1 MLVYGDHRRS
11 ASPHD
16 LVASLHAKALARP
29 TGAAAVRAWA
39 TTLLIETGELI
50 QGLLDAGDESAA
62 SAHAS
67 HDPAYPALAL
77 AAANLYLA
85 AEPAIAE
92 PAIERVRRQF
102 AAILERWH
110 ERHLPNVVE
119 IRVPEGYAYY
129 GVYPILYARAAKT
142 LIQWGADWIVI
153 GIRSIGTSLA
163 AVVAATLATDS
174 LHFVRPR
181 GPPFTRTWTMAPDL
195 AAAIR
200 ASPSSHFAIVDEGP
214 GLSGS
219 TFGAVADCLE
229 DHGVSSER
237 LHFLPSHRAELGHHA
252 SDRHRQRWK
261 QAHRCHDAFES
272 FFDDDRLRTTVFG
285 GLQGEIREIS
295 AGRWRTELYPDSE
308 SWPPVH
314 LGLERRKYLLRGDG
328 YARVA
333 KFVGLGRYGTTQA
346 RRAFF
351 LHERGFIP
359 QPIDYRDGFLVSNW
373 HEEAV
378 PLDRAAPSV
387 REALLPRLCDYLAFL
402 RESSA
407 KSDGASIGDLLNM
420 AIINASEALGREA
433 GLRIEAR
440 WRSRLGHIADACL
453 PVTSDNR
460 LHPWEWLALPEG
472 LLKTDALEHH
482 ADHGLIGCQD
492 LAWDLAGAKIEH
504 AMTIEEYDELLY
516 RLGRASL
523 YRPHPEKEA
532 LFTCCYLAY
541 QIGYYTLSADAAG
554 SFGDLTERRRSLAR
568 RNVYTVRLAELL
580 DQPV

>member
-11 ASPHD
+11 ASPHE

-29 TGAAAVRAWA
+29 TGEAAVRAWA
-39 TTLLIETGELI
+39 TMLLIETGELI
-50 QGLLDAGDESAA
+50 QGLLDAGDGSAGQA
-62 SAHAS
+62 LAS
-67 HDPAYPALAL
+67 HDAAYPTLAL

-85 AEPAIAE
+85 AEPAIVE
-92 PAIERVRRQF
+92 PAIEHARRRF
-102 AAILERWH
+102 AEILDGWQER
-110 ERHLPNVVE
+110 RLPNVVE

-129 GVYPILYARAAKT
+129 GVYPVLYARAAKT
-142 LIQWGADWIVI
+142 LIQRGAEWIVI

-174 LHFVRPR
+174 LHFVRP
-181 GPPFTRTWTMAPDL
+181 GGHPFTRTLTMPPEL
-195 AAAIR
+195 GAALR

-237 LHFLPSHRAELGHHA
+237 LHFFPSHGAELGHHA
-252 SDRHRQRWK
+252 SERHRERWTH
-261 QAHRCHDAFES
+261 AHRCHCAFES
-272 FFDDDRLRTTVFG
+272 FFDGDRLRKTVFG
-285 GLQGEIREIS
+285 GLEGEIREIS
-295 AGRWRTELYPDSE
+295 AGRWRTELYPNSE

-314 LGLERRKYLLRGDG
+314 LGLERRKYLLRGEG
-328 YARVA
+328 CARVA
-333 KFVGLGRYGTTQA
+333 KFVGLGRYGIAQA

-351 LHERGFIP
+351 FHERGFIP

-378 PLDRAAPSV
+378 PLDRAAPAV
-387 REALLPRLCDYLAFL
+387 REALLPRLFDYLAFL
-402 RESSA
+402 HELRA
-407 KSDGASIGDLLNM
+407 KSDGASIDALLNM
-420 AIINASEALGREA
+420 AIINASEALGGEA
-433 GLRIEAR
+433 GVRIEAR
-440 WRSRLGHIADACL
+440 WRSRLGSLADACL
-453 PVTSDNR
+453 PVASDNR
-460 LHPWEWLALPEG
+460 LHPWEWLALPGG

-504 AMTIEEYDELLY
+504 AMTIEEYDDLLY

-523 YRPHPEKEA
+523 YRSHPEKEA

-568 RNVYTVRLAELL
+568 RNFYTVRLVELL
-580 DQPV
+580 DRPA